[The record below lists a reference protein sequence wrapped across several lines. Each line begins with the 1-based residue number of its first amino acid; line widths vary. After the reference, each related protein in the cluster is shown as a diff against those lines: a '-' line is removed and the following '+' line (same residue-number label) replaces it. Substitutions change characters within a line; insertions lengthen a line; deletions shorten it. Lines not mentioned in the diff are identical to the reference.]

1 MPFLSRLKDKLF
13 VYLHRILKNQPMKL
27 IKLLSAF
34 LIIFTVTSCSITEKM
49 IINENGSGSFS
60 YDIDGSKMMSMM
72 GDAFKDLG
80 ANDSNK
86 EKSKKKKGKEEV
98 GGSIIASKKVLDTT
112 FTFKEM
118 FASKQD
124 SISKL
129 PAQEQEKIKKMERF
143 SVRTV
148 MDEEKGIM
156 NYSMFTDFKTVAELQ
171 DVMSPIQSMKTLS
184 PTGQKSGG
192 LGMAPDELK
201 DNSSTS
207 YFYDGNTFKKTV
219 SKIDK
224 KNEEAVEE
232 ISEESEEVNLKQSFE
247 MFYEQSNF
255 KVLYQFPKAVKKV
268 SIDNALYSE
277 DRKTITIEYPLKDYM
292 ENPDKLNF
300 EVTFN

>member
-1 MPFLSRLKDKLF
+1 MLEGN
-13 VYLHRILKNQPMKL
+13 YLYICFYFLKNQPMKTL
-27 IKLLSAF
+27 KLFAVALTVLS
-34 LIIFTVTSCSITEKM
+34 LVSCSITEKM
-49 IINENGSGSFS
+49 IVNENGSGTFS

-80 ANDSNK
+80 ADDSK
-86 EKSKKKKGKEEV
+86 KSKNKKKKNKEENTNQV
-98 GGSIIASKKVLDTT
+98 IASKKVLDTT
-112 FTFKEM
+112 FTFKEL

-129 PAQEQEKIKKMERF
+129 PAEEQEKIKKMERF

-148 MDEEKGIM
+148 MNEEKGIM

-184 PTGQKSGG
+184 PTGQKAGG

-219 SKIDK
+219 SKIEK
-224 KNEEAVEE
+224 KKEEVAEE
-232 ISEESEEVNLKQSFE
+232 VSEESEELNLKQSFD
-247 MFYEQSNF
+247 MFYEQSSF
-255 KVLYQFPKAVKKV
+255 KVVYQFPKAVKKV
-268 SIDNALYSE
+268 SIENALYSE
-277 DRKTITIEYPLKDYM
+277 DRKTITIEYPLKVYM
-292 ENPDKLNF
+292 ESPDKLNF
-300 EVTFN
+300 EVTFE